1 MIRHLFRDRRGGSAA
16 EFALVLPFLLLLLF
30 GIIDAGRWM
39 WTYNQAEKA
48 TQMGARF
55 AAVSNNIAPGI
66 EASYLG
72 VDGLT
77 QGDRIPASAFGEIV
91 CTSGGC
97 TCKTGPCP
105 TVGAADTAAFAA
117 VVGRMQLFLPNL
129 EPENVAIGYS
139 SSGLG
144 FAGDPNGADLSP
156 LITVSIGKE
165 AGTSRLQFTPITSM
179 LLATMNMPYFTT
191 SLTAEDMAGA
201 QSN

>member
-1 MIRHLFRDRRGGSAA
+1 MIRRLRFDRNGASAA
-16 EFALVLPFLLLLLF
+16 EFALVLPLLLLLMF

-55 AAVSNNIAPGI
+55 ATVADYVAPGVA
-66 EASYLG
+66 ASFLG
-72 VDGLT
+72 VGGLT
-77 QGDRIPASAFGEIV
+77 QGDRIGADQFGEIV

-97 TCKTGPCP
+97 TCKIAPCP
-105 TVGAADTAAFAA
+105 DVGTANTDSFNAIVA
-117 VVGRMQLFLPNL
+117 RMQNFLPNL
-129 EPENVAIGYS
+129 EAQHVAVGYS

-144 FAGDPNGADLSP
+144 FAGDPHGADLSP

-165 AGTSRLQFTPITSM
+165 VGTARLEFTPLTSM
-179 LLATMNMPYFTT
+179 LLASMDMPYFTT
-191 SLTAEDMAGA
+191 SLTAEDMRGA